1 VCAGRARGAP
11 VGLYWS
17 LSRNPPVALLI
28 VEDNPTLSASLSR
41 GLTEDGYAVDTVDT
55 GYGALRRL
63 DRQDVDAV
71 VLDLGLPDLD
81 GAEVLAQL
89 RGRGINAPVL
99 VLTARDGVKARVDAL
114 EQGADDY
121 LVKPFEYAELLARLR
136 ALLRRAAA
144 PRWAPL
150 SYNGLVLDPIELD
163 ITVAGQRVRLSPREH
178 ALLALFLRRKGELLR
193 RDDILV
199 QVFGYHFEPGTNLVS
214 VHIANLRKKLRDAP
228 IVIDAVRGVGYRLRA
243 REVGDA

>member
-1 VCAGRARGAP
+1 
-11 VGLYWS
+11 
-17 LSRNPPVALLI
+17 VALLI
-28 VEDNPTLSASLSR
+28 VEDNATLATSLAR
-41 GLTEDGYAVDTVDT
+41 GLTEDGYLVDTVDS
-55 GYGALRRL
+55 GLAALRRL
-63 DRQDVDAV
+63 DRQDVDAI
-71 VLDLGLPDLD
+71 G
-81 GAEVLAQL
+81 G
-89 RGRGINAPVL
+89 
-99 VLTARDGVKARVDAL
+99 KARVDAL
-114 EQGADDY
+114 ERGADDY

-163 ITVAGQRVRLSPREH
+163 ITIGAQRVRLSPREH

-243 REVGDA
+243 REASDG

>member
-1 VCAGRARGAP
+1 VT
-11 VGLYWS
+11 
-17 LSRNPPVALLI
+17 LLI
-28 VEDNPTLSASLSR
+28 VEDNPTLSASIAR
-41 GLTEDGYAVDTVDT
+41 GLREDGFVVETVDT
-55 GYGALRRL
+55 GGAALQRL
-63 DRQDVDAV
+63 ERPDVDAI
-71 VLDLGLPDLD
+71 VLDLGLPDID
-81 GAEVLAQL
+81 GADVLVQL

-99 VLTARDGVKARVDAL
+99 VLTARDGVKARVAAL

-121 LVKPFEYAELLARLR
+121 LVKPFEYEELLARLR

-150 SYNGLVLDPIELD
+150 SYNGLVLDPTELD
-163 ITVAGQRVRLSPREH
+163 IFVGNTRVRLSPREH

-193 RDDILV
+193 RDDILI

-214 VHIANLRKKLRDAP
+214 VHIANLRKKLRGGP

-243 REVGDA
+243 RDTSDA

>member
-1 VCAGRARGAP
+1 VYAGAA
-11 VGLYWS
+11 VS
-17 LSRNPPVALLI
+17 LLI
-28 VEDNPTLSASLSR
+28 VEDNPTLSASLAR
-41 GLTEDGYAVDTVDT
+41 GLTEDGYAVDTVDC
-55 GYGALRRL
+55 GEAALRRL

-71 VLDLGLPDLD
+71 VLDLGLPDVD
-81 GAEVLAQL
+81 GAEVLVQL

-163 ITVAGQRVRLSPREH
+163 IIVGSQRIRLSPREH

-193 RDDILV
+193 REDILV

-214 VHIANLRKKLRDAP
+214 VHIANLRKKLGDAP
-228 IVIDAVRGVGYRLRA
+228 IAIDAVRGVGYRLRA
-243 REVGDA
+243 REAGHG

>member
-1 VCAGRARGAP
+1 M
-11 VGLYWS
+11 
-17 LSRNPPVALLI
+17 ALLI
-28 VEDNPTLSASLSR
+28 VEDNPTLSAALAK
-41 GLTEDGYAVDTVDT
+41 GLTEDGYAVDTVDS
-55 GYGALRRL
+55 GAAALRRL
-63 DRQDVDAV
+63 ERQVPDRRELDIDAI

-81 GAEVLAQL
+81 GGEVLVQL
-89 RGRGINAPVL
+89 RSRGINAPVL
-99 VLTARDGVKARVDAL
+99 VLTARDGVKSRVEAL

-121 LVKPFEYAELLARLR
+121 LIKPFEYAELLARLR

-150 SYNGLVLDPIELD
+150 SYNGLVLDPVELD
-163 ITVAGQRVRLSPREH
+163 VVVGNHRVRLSPREH

-193 RDDILV
+193 RDDILG

-228 IVIDAVRGVGYRLRA
+228 VVIDAVRGVGYRLRA
-243 REVGDA
+243 RGVGEADDE